1 MYSLKGSILHGW
13 FSIVHS
19 LMLWTKSVKAKF
31 NAGGGFE
38 LNIWQVPFISL
49 PYNAQEKSS
58 DFQNLLYC
66 IVRFRTFPLGN
77 ITLAI
82 CFNDIASV
90 IKNIK
95 LERKPQAI
103 TLFWMTNYRKCSP
116 LSHPST
122 THLQQWHL
130 PWLWKVQV
138 KIPVELTTS
147 AIVCSF
153 GITQPSR
160 MENNNPQSSFW
171 LIFCYDLYKHF
182 EGRRIGKKTLK
193 HLKNSNCLQIWKIL
207 LWPLKPIWGRV
218 NVNYEFTA
226 KFLSAWI
233 NTKRGQHW
241 FAKKE
246 K

>member
-1 MYSLKGSILHGW
+1 
-13 FSIVHS
+13 
-19 LMLWTKSVKAKF
+19 
-31 NAGGGFE
+31 
-38 LNIWQVPFISL
+38 
-49 PYNAQEKSS
+49 
-58 DFQNLLYC
+58 
-66 IVRFRTFPLGN
+66 
-77 ITLAI
+77 
-82 CFNDIASV
+82 
-90 IKNIK
+90 
-95 LERKPQAI
+95 
-103 TLFWMTNYRKCSP
+103 MTNYRKCSP

-153 GITQPSR
+153 GITPTQPSR
-160 MENNNPQSSFW
+160 MENNNSQSSFW
-171 LIFCYDLYKHF
+171 LIFSYDLYKHF
-182 EGRRIGKKTLK
+182 EGRRIGKENLK

-207 LWPLKPIWGRV
+207 LWPLKPIWGRE

-246 K
+246 KTVSYCNVDFASSMNMPKMLSISFV

>member
-1 MYSLKGSILHGW
+1 
-13 FSIVHS
+13 
-19 LMLWTKSVKAKF
+19 MLGEVLNWTSDKF
-31 NAGGGFE
+31 PLFPC
-38 LNIWQVPFISL
+38 LTTSRK
-49 PYNAQEKSS
+49 KSS

-90 IKNIK
+90 IKNIE

-122 THLQQWHL
+122 AMTFTLI
-130 PWLWKVQV
+130 V
-138 KIPVELTTS
+138 KSPSQDPSWIDN
-147 AIVCSF
+147 VCNCLL

-182 EGRRIGKKTLK
+182 EGRRIGKENLK
-193 HLKNSNCLQIWKIL
+193 HLKNSNCLQIWKLL
-207 LWPLKPIWGRV
+207 LWPLKPIWGRE
-218 NVNYEFTA
+218 NVNYEFSA

>member
-1 MYSLKGSILHGW
+1 
-13 FSIVHS
+13 
-19 LMLWTKSVKAKF
+19 MLGEVLNWTSDKF
-31 NAGGGFE
+31 PLFPC
-38 LNIWQVPFISL
+38 LTTPRK
-49 PYNAQEKSS
+49 KSS

-103 TLFWMTNYRKCSP
+103 TLFWMTNYRKCS
-116 LSHPST
+116 LLST

-182 EGRRIGKKTLK
+182 EGRRISKKNPETFEEFQLLANLKDSSLAIETNLGEGK
-193 HLKNSNCLQIWKIL
+193 C
-207 LWPLKPIWGRV
+207 
-218 NVNYEFTA
+218 
-226 KFLSAWI
+226 
-233 NTKRGQHW
+233 
-241 FAKKE
+241 
-246 K
+246 